1 MVYLVYKL
9 VSGFPFQEVLAGCYS
24 TLAKAE
30 EEKAKYETA
39 RIQEVEVE

>member
-1 MVYLVYKL
+1 V
-9 VSGFPFQEVLAGCYS
+9 GCFS
-24 TLAKAE
+24 TKEKAE